1 MSIFRYRA
9 YGPAGE
15 FAEGNIEA
23 ISQDAATDALWAQG
37 LVAFQI
43 GSTDPGTVPWWRR
56 ELFVGGGSRGRD
68 LAAFTREFAT
78 LTAAEIPLDDAL
90 RIVSDQQLS
99 SGLRHIVKELLTDVL
114 NGSTLSDAMQKHP
127 RVFPADYLSV
137 VRAGELGGT
146 LGQVFEELADLLDR
160 RMELRARLQSS
171 LIYPAMLIVLSLGS
185 VGLVIG
191 GLIPSIAPIFAESGK
206 PLPSGI
212 KFLVSI
218 QSMWLEILSL
228 LIALTLTSI
237 FGALTAL
244 RRPPIRLKFDAFKL
258 RLPIVGTLILQQ
270 ETARF
275 ARTLGTLLKAGVP
288 LVQAA
293 GSAQSVIGNRHIASG
308 CSRSIEAIREGA
320 TLHHA
325 LGSETVLPPLA
336 LRMISIGEEVGK
348 LGQMLMRVAVTFEQQ
363 TQRTI
368 DRFMTL
374 LVPFLTIVIAGL
386 IGGLIMT
393 VINAILSINNL
404 VLQ

>member
-1 MSIFRYRA
+1 MSMFRYRA

-23 ISQDAATDALWAQG
+23 ISQDAAMDALWAQG

-43 GSTDPGTVPWWRR
+43 RSTDPGTVPWWRR
-56 ELFVGGGSRGRD
+56 ELFVAGGSRGRD

-127 RVFPADYLSV
+127 PVFPADYLRV

-146 LGQVFEELADLLDR
+146 LGQVVEELADLLDR

-218 QSMWLEILSL
+218 QSM
-228 LIALTLTSI
+228 
-237 FGALTAL
+237 
-244 RRPPIRLKFDAFKL
+244 
-258 RLPIVGTLILQQ
+258 
-270 ETARF
+270 
-275 ARTLGTLLKAGVP
+275 
-288 LVQAA
+288 
-293 GSAQSVIGNRHIASG
+293 
-308 CSRSIEAIREGA
+308 
-320 TLHHA
+320 
-325 LGSETVLPPLA
+325 
-336 LRMISIGEEVGK
+336 
-348 LGQMLMRVAVTFEQQ
+348 
-363 TQRTI
+363 
-368 DRFMTL
+368 
-374 LVPFLTIVIAGL
+374 
-386 IGGLIMT
+386 
-393 VINAILSINNL
+393 
-404 VLQ
+404 